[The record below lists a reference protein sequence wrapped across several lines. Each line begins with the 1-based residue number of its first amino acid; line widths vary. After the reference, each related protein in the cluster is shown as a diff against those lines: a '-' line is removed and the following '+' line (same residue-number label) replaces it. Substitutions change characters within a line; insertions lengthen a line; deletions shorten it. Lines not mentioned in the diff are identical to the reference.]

1 MIYFN
6 LSDCAIYGEDRVN
19 VAYLSKNNYIST
31 ENMLPD
37 RRGIC
42 PATSLPNI
50 HSVTKFV
57 SGDILLSNI
66 RPYFKKIWLA
76 EYNGGCSND
85 VLVIRAKN
93 GTDPHFLYYVLSD
106 TNFFYYATAT
116 AKGTKMPRG
125 SKAAIMKY
133 LIPAFD
139 LPTQE
144 KIASILSAYD
154 DAIENNN
161 KRIKILEKMAENLYR
176 EWFVR
181 MRFPGHET
189 AEYENGLPKGWSV
202 KRMQEF
208 CYVTDGTHDT
218 PQPKTYGIPLVT
230 GKSISNGF
238 IDFSQTYNIAVKDH
252 EAIQKRSGVVT
263 GDIIFSNIGTIGNC
277 CIVDYDREFSVKNA
291 IIFKPNTWAVSV
303 YLYYWLTSSSV
314 KNLFLGQ
321 SNGASQQFVGLTYMR
336 RMKIFIPS
344 KHVIESFGKSTR
356 PILEQRKIL
365 HRKNASLSYQRN
377 KLLSRLLTVNQN
389 YISGKIK

>member
-106 TNFFYYATAT
+106 TNFFNYATAT

-202 KRMQEF
+202 KSLKDFGHIE
-208 CYVTDGTHDT
+208 
-218 PQPKTYGIPLVT
+218 T
-230 GKSISNGF
+230 GKTPPTERVEFYLSGHIPFIKTPDMNEKFFTLDTEEKLTIQGSNSQRKKLIPKHSIMVSCIG
-238 IDFSQTYNIAVKDH
+238 SG
-252 EAIQKRSGVVT
+252 GVVSVNSFASHTNQQINTLILNDMIFLEYMFFACKYLKSKILMYGST
-263 GDIIFSNIGTIGNC
+263 GSTMTNLSKGKFEKLTVICPDRNTLLMYRNRCKDIFKAIENC
-277 CIVDYDREFSVKNA
+277 SMLNMKLRLIRDILLPRLMVKNRGGN
-291 IIFKPNTWAVSV
+291 I
-303 YLYYWLTSSSV
+303 
-314 KNLFLGQ
+314 
-321 SNGASQQFVGLTYMR
+321 
-336 RMKIFIPS
+336 
-344 KHVIESFGKSTR
+344 
-356 PILEQRKIL
+356 
-365 HRKNASLSYQRN
+365 
-377 KLLSRLLTVNQN
+377 
-389 YISGKIK
+389 

>member
-106 TNFFYYATAT
+106 TNFFNYATAT

-202 KRMQEF
+202 QKVGEIVSRLPF
-208 CYVTDGTHDT
+208 NKLYKKSDLLPDGNVIVVDQSAEEYIGFHNDEPSHFSDINHPIIIFGDHSCKYQLMT
-218 PQPKTYGIPLVT
+218 QNFSLGENVIPFT
-230 GKSISNGF
+230 GKNCNTIF
-238 IDFSQTYNIAVKDH
+238 LFY
-252 EAIQKRSGVVT
+252 AIRGIVTTTEYKRHWGELIT
-263 GDIIFSNIGTIGNC
+263 
-277 CIVDYDREFSVKNA
+277 K
-291 IIFKPNTWAVSV
+291 
-303 YLYYWLTSSSV
+303 
-314 KNLFLGQ
+314 
-321 SNGASQQFVGLTYMR
+321 
-336 RMKIFIPS
+336 
-344 KHVIESFGKSTR
+344 
-356 PILEQRKIL
+356 KIL
-365 HRKNASLSYQRN
+365 FPQIELQNKFAKMIAPCLQLERQLSSNNYNLTKQRN
-377 KLLSRLLTVNQN
+377 YQLLRLM
-389 YISGKIK
+389 SGKMEVTSR